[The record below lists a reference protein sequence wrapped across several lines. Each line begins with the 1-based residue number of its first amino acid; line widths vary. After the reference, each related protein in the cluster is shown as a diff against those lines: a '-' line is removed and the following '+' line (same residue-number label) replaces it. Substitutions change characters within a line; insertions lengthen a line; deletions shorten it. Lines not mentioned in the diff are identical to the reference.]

1 MERLMNF
8 ISIILYLGNVVDKL
22 VPVTAVA
29 LIFTVVF
36 CGVMSMYLADV
47 GHHEDNV
54 GVVKLRNKLLWAI
67 PVLLIIFTL
76 SPSSDTLYLI
86 AASELGEEVVTNPEV
101 VEVATE
107 LKDIILDKIR
117 AVGE

>member
-1 MERLMNF
+1 MGRLMNF

-36 CGVMSMYLADV
+36 CGIMSMYLADV
-47 GHHEDNV
+47 GHLDKNE
-54 GVVKLRNKLLWAI
+54 GIVKLRNRLLWATPI
-67 PVLLIIFTL
+67 LVIIFTL

-107 LKDIILDKIR
+107 LKDIILDKIKSI
-117 AVGE
+117 E

>member
-1 MERLMNF
+1 MNF
-8 ISIILYLGNVVDKL
+8 VSLILYFGNVADKL
-22 VPVTAVA
+22 GPIGFVVG
-29 LIFTVVF
+29 IFGVVF
-36 CGVMSMYLADV
+36 GCIVCIFIADSIREEEQKMYRTA
-47 GHHEDNV
+47 
-54 GVVKLRNKLLWAI
+54 RNWLFTIGITALTI
-67 PVLLIIFTL
+67 SVLM
-76 SPSSDTLYLI
+76 PSKDILYLI

>member
-1 MERLMNF
+1 MNF
-8 ISIILYLGNVVDKL
+8 VSLILYFGNVVDKL
-22 VPVTAVA
+22 GPLGFVVG
-29 LIFTVVF
+29 IFGVVF
-36 CGVMSMYLADV
+36 GFIVCIFIADSRLEDEQKMYRSARNWLLTIGIIALTMSILMPSKDV
-47 GHHEDNV
+47 
-54 GVVKLRNKLLWAI
+54 
-67 PVLLIIFTL
+67 
-76 SPSSDTLYLI
+76 LYLI